1 VILLFG
7 GTSETAELATFLAD
21 TGHSIL
27 VSTATDA
34 PLNIGDHAAIHR
46 RCGRLDRAGILELIV
61 QESVRII
68 VDGSHPYAT
77 QLHET
82 IVNAAQQAGIPCFR
96 YQRKT
101 AAAEDDNLFFVD
113 NHEEAANLAVS
124 FNVPVLL
131 TTGSRHLLPYV
142 KAMQKRNIPL
152 FARVLPHAESRHACA
167 QAGLPKEGQIIGR
180 GPFSDEENRTLI
192 RNKGIGV
199 LITKDSGVR
208 GGMEEKISAAHHE
221 NCRVIVIR
229 RPQENYRHSKTHED
243 IQILAAAV
251 KQLCTTDIGDKPS

>member
-1 VILLFG
+1 MLLV
-7 GTSETAELATFLAD
+7 D

-34 PLNIGDHAAIHR
+34 PLNVGNHAAIRR
-46 RCGRLDRAGILELIV
+46 RCGRLDRAGMLELIA

-82 IVNAAQQAGIPCFR
+82 VANAAQQAGIPCFR

-101 AAAEDDNLFFVD
+101 AAVEVDNLFFVD
-113 NHEEAANLAVS
+113 NHEDAADLAVS
-124 FNVPVLL
+124 FGVSVLL
-131 TTGSRHLLPYV
+131 TTGSRHLSPYI
-142 KAMQKRNIPL
+142 KATQERNIPF

-167 QAGLPKEGQIIGR
+167 QAGLPKESQIIGR
-180 GPFSDEENRTLI
+180 GPFSDVENRTLI

-221 NCRVIVIR
+221 NCRVIVVR
-229 RPQENYRHSKTHED
+229 RPQENYRHSKIHED
-243 IQILAAAV
+243 IQILVAAV
-251 KQLCTTDIGDKPS
+251 KTAL